1 MSKYRLRIGETEYEA
16 EVRSITPEQATIVVN
31 GTEYVVDLVSIGR
44 PETEPVRPAAVTAAP
59 PAESK
64 VISRPSR
71 SPNAGAAGSVRSPM
85 PGLVLRIEVKEGQV
99 VKAGQTLLVMEA
111 MKMENTILAP
121 HNGTVRKILATE
133 GASVSEGDVLVEV
146 ARPEMTTL

>member
-1 MSKYRLRIGETEYEA
+1 MSTYRLRIGETEYEA
-16 EVRSITPEQATIVVN
+16 EVKSITPHKACIVVN

-44 PETEPVRPAAVTAAP
+44 QPAEPSRPAAPPRAAP
-59 PAESK
+59 EAKIPPRQ
-64 VISRPSR
+64 VR
-71 SPNAGAAGSVRSPM
+71 STSEGTAGSVRSPM
-85 PGLVLRIEVKEGQV
+85 PGLVLRIEVREGQT

-111 MKMENTILAP
+111 MKMENTVLAP
-121 HNGTVRKILATE
+121 HNGTVRKILAIE